1 MQEEAKEEKD
11 KKCNCDE
18 NCTCVC
24 QENKECTCTD
34 DKCNCGCEKDN
45 CTCDEDCECGCKEKK
60 ECTCHDSE
68 CNCED
73 KDCKCQEGEECKCD
87 EDCECKE
94 EKKKKGLF
102 RKNKHDD
109 KLNEAYNKISELEDK
124 LIRKDA
130 EVVNYR
136 RRREEE
142 FSRMMKFANEGLI
155 KDLLPVID
163 NFERALKLSEGNTD
177 PAFMKLNEGYKMVYC
192 GLENIMN
199 KFEVKAIDGAN
210 KPFDPV
216 YHNAV
221 ILEPK
226 DGVESG
232 MVIEVLQKG
241 YLYKDKVIRP
251 AMVKVSE

>member
-1 MQEEAKEEKD
+1 MTEEKVEEIKN

-18 NCTCVC
+18 SCDCGC
-24 QENKECTCTD
+24 QEGKECTCD
-34 DKCNCGCEKDN
+34 DKECQCGCHGDN
-45 CTCDEDCECGCKEKK
+45 KG
-60 ECTCHDSE
+60 
-68 CNCED
+68 NCED
-73 KDCKCQEGEECKCD
+73 EKCKCEEGSKCTCND
-87 EDCECKE
+87 KKE
-94 EKKKKGLF
+94 EKKKKGF
-102 RKNKHDD
+102 FNKNKHED

-124 LIRKDA
+124 LIRKEAD
-130 EVVNYR
+130 VVNYR
-136 RRREEE
+136 KRREEE

-163 NFERALKLSEGNTD
+163 NFERALKLSEGNKD
-177 PAFMKLNEGYKMVYC
+177 EAFMKLNEGYKMVYC
-192 GLENIMN
+192 GLENIMT

-221 ILEPK
+221 IVEPK
-226 DGVESG
+226 EGIESG